1 MPRIEKFTDFIEI
14 INNHAEDLIK
24 DQIRDEVLLFRGH
37 SDVKHILLPS
47 IARKEDESEQ
57 SLLLF
62 EQEMISKA
70 IGKDPSI
77 FYEDKYTINLLVKLQ
92 HFGIPTRLL
101 DVTYN
106 ALVALYFSCINDFDK
121 DGEVFVFKVTSNDA
135 DYVRFFND
143 KYVDIIANMY
153 KASDKVYP
161 CDFNVFLKDNGFIQY
176 NLGVNNNNPC
186 IESSDDISTILNF
199 VNEPLFVSPVELS
212 ERQKRQQ
219 GAFIIFPN
227 LIKEHPQEKEKYL
240 MFCEINELG
249 KEHSFVKERI
259 IIPKEKKKEFIRILK
274 NYGITEEFLFP
285 DSTDIICK
293 TIREESKYRLAKKV
307 GEKSD

>member
-1 MPRIEKFTDFIEI
+1 MFKRAVCFLLCAVIFLTFTVC
-14 INNHAEDLIK
+14 K
-24 DQIRDEVLLFRGH
+24 D
-37 SDVKHILLPS
+37 
-47 IARKEDESEQ
+47 
-57 SLLLF
+57 
-62 EQEMISKA
+62 
-70 IGKDPSI
+70 
-77 FYEDKYTINLLVKLQ
+77 
-92 HFGIPTRLL
+92 
-101 DVTYN
+101 
-106 ALVALYFSCINDFDK
+106 
-121 DGEVFVFKVTSNDA
+121 SN
-135 DYVRFFND
+135 
-143 KYVDIIANMY
+143 
-153 KASDKVYP
+153 
-161 CDFNVFLKDNGFIQY
+161 
-176 NLGVNNNNPC
+176 
-186 IESSDDISTILNF
+186 E
-199 VNEPLFVSPVELS
+199 ELS

-274 NYGITEEFLFP
+274 NYGITEEFLFS

>member
-57 SLLLF
+57 SFLLF

-186 IESSDDISTILNF
+186 IESSDDIST
-199 VNEPLFVSPVELS
+199 
-212 ERQKRQQ
+212 
-219 GAFIIFPN
+219 
-227 LIKEHPQEKEKYL
+227 
-240 MFCEINELG
+240 
-249 KEHSFVKERI
+249 
-259 IIPKEKKKEFIRILK
+259 
-274 NYGITEEFLFP
+274 FL
-285 DSTDIICK
+285 T
-293 TIREESKYRLAKKV
+293 L
-307 GEKSD
+307 